1 MPLFQSLR
9 KYLNISKVSD
19 CLEFT
24 IDSNNLIRIDK
35 FIAEN
40 CSDITRSYAQKLIN
54 GGTAVLVNG
63 KSVKSNYVLCG
74 GDVVSVCPPPPEN
87 LDVKA
92 EDIPLDIVFED
103 ESLMVINKPQGMVV
117 HPAPGNY
124 NGTLVNAIMYHTGGR
139 LSGINGVARPGIVHR
154 LDKDTSGLIV
164 VAKTNEAHL
173 SLAKQIQ
180 DKVCRRQYKCI
191 VHGNIKEDIGV
202 IDAPIGRNPN
212 NRKKMCVTENNSRN
226 AVTEF
231 EVLERFGD
239 YTFVKC
245 KLRTG
250 RTHQIRVHMLYVGH
264 PILGDDFY
272 SANKNPFK
280 VHRQVLHAYK
290 MGFYHPVTNEYMEF
304 QRDIP
309 DNFARILEILRA
321 KNNSLQ

>member
-1 MPLFQSLR
+1 MSDVLR
-9 KYLNISKVSD
+9 
-19 CLEFT
+19 FT
-24 IDSNNLIRIDK
+24 VEENEDRIDK
-35 FIAEN
+35 LLANRLDDF
-40 CSDITRSYAQKLIN
+40 TRSAIAKLISEN
-54 GGTAVLVNG
+54 NVLVND
-63 KSVKSNYVLCG
+63 KIVSKNYKCKT
-74 GDVVSVCPPPPEN
+74 GDSIVVNVPDAVM
-87 LDVKA
+87 LDVIPQN
-92 EDIPLDIVFED
+92 IPLDIVYED
-103 ESLMVINKPQGMVV
+103 DDLLVVNKPKDMVV
-117 HPAPGNY
+117 HPAAGNY
-124 NGTLVNAIMYHTGGR
+124 TDTLVNALLYHCKDS
-139 LSGINGVARPGIVHR
+139 LSGINGVIRPGIVHR

-191 VHGNIKEDIGV
+191 VHGNIKEDSGV